1 MVGFAYHKFGKMFSP
16 DSLLI
21 NRGSQISTNL
31 AVFGT
36 GGGSCILLVFLIFLS
51 MKGSRWRPGQCI
63 LLPVLSRVIGGGDSG
78 VILRYV
84 LPL

>member
-1 MVGFAYHKFGKMFSP
+1 MVGFAYHKVGKMFSP

-36 GGGSCILLVFLIFLS
+36 GGGS
-51 MKGSRWRPGQCI
+51 
-63 LLPVLSRVIGGGDSG
+63 
-78 VILRYV
+78 
-84 LPL
+84 